1 LTCCSNQLLNISN
14 DSPDAS
20 SLLQWKQGK
29 VSSAGN
35 FSDRCFEVLEKRD
48 TKEGYGTMSIGEVND
63 LLDQLSLE
71 STADEQLA
79 ILRQFYVKMNAEE
92 MKWLIRVIL
101 RCMWKEE
108 SLYQN

>member
-1 LTCCSNQLLNISN
+1 
-14 DSPDAS
+14 
-20 SLLQWKQGK
+20 
-29 VSSAGN
+29 
-35 FSDRCFEVLEKRD
+35 
-48 TKEGYGTMSIGEVND
+48 MSIGEVND

-92 MKWLIRVIL
+92 MKWLMRVIL

-108 SLYQN
+108 S